1 MQHAFRSG
9 DRDAGVAAFIDYV
22 FNDLH
27 GWDKMSEPARR
38 ETLRDAHEWD
48 VMMTTGILFP
58 DIEPPTIRKITA
70 PVLLLSGAQSYPFLG
85 LITEELARLLP
96 NCESIV
102 LPHAGHQM
110 WYQDPDACRK
120 DVEVFLVRI
129 GIQSTKA
136 KVRNVMHGIFA
147 HACRHEWL
155 QKNPIS
161 LVRQGAKREKAP
173 DVLDAE
179 ELRKL
184 LAELQNPARVLVF
197 LTAATGLRVSEAL
210 GLKWSDVEFGTR
222 MINLSRAVVHQ
233 HVSEMKTEVSQ
244 KPVPMAG
251 ALANALLGW
260 SGQRLIA
267 SPKMNGKQPYW
278 PETLLKCYV
287 QPSPNT

>member
-1 MQHAFRSG
+1 MRSPALSVLLILLLAMPLAG
-9 DRDAGVAAFIDYV
+9 SDRSQLSVR
-22 FNDLH
+22 L
-27 GWDKMSEPARR
+27 
-38 ETLRDAHEWD
+38 TLRPCRKEWLAVIRPPD
-48 VMMTTGILFP
+48 WLHHSNEESALLQEGQDKVGFALDVAFSFVRKSLSQSLLQLGIHRGFGWMGPKIVSYCNVMMTTGILFP

-85 LITEELARLLP
+85 LITEELARLLA

-184 LAELQNPARVLVF
+184 LAELQNPARVL
-197 LTAATGLRVSEAL
+197 
-210 GLKWSDVEFGTR
+210 SDRRRGIESVRG
-222 MINLSRAVVHQ
+222 AW
-233 HVSEMKTEVSQ
+233 TEV
-244 KPVPMAG
+244 V
-251 ALANALLGW
+251 
-260 SGQRLIA
+260 
-267 SPKMNGKQPYW
+267 
-278 PETLLKCYV
+278 
-287 QPSPNT
+287 